1 MEVGHAS
8 DVRKMSNGHPLDSV
22 RMSLPCRI
30 KGGGN
35 LIMLWIKSYVATDR
49 DPKTGKF
56 CRRTGMDRPTAV
68 GALHM
73 FWWWAVDWAPDGDI
87 SEIEPEDIADA
98 MHFKGDPLE
107 LISALNEAGYIEETE
122 SGRGIVNWMEI
133 GGKIIQNRE
142 KDAAR
147 KAEKREEE
155 KRAKASST
163 PVQKKSKGRPTDIQE
178 KSGAEIEIEKE
189 IKKEIKDK
197 DIPPNQEQEPN
208 PDPNQDQNP
217 KIEQT
222 ADSSESTDEE
232 TGQKPKKGSRKKEKR
247 VYEEDSSFLKMAN
260 YLKEKIDG
268 FAEAEGILH
277 LTKRSNMQTW
287 ADDFRLLV
295 EVDGQQDKNLIRDVM
310 DWLPTSVFWRKNVLS
325 GGKFR
330 EKFGT
335 LVLEM
340 RSDKA
345 KGKKGSGGG
354 GGKGQKTEIPIVQ
367 HDTNP
372 DSGPSDEEFA
382 EMMRNAAAMQAA
394 KAGER

>member
-1 MEVGHAS
+1 
-8 DVRKMSNGHPLDSV
+8 MSNGHPLDGV
-22 RMSLPCRI
+22 RMSCPCRI
-30 KGGGN
+30 EGGGN
-35 LIMLWIKSYVATDR
+35 LKMLWIKSYVATDR
-49 DPKTGKF
+49 DPKTGKL

-87 SEIEPEDIADA
+87 SEIEAADIADV
-98 MHFKGDPLE
+98 MHFKGDPEE

-122 SGRGIVNWMEI
+122 AGRGIVNWMDI
-133 GGKIIQNRE
+133 GGKIIQNKE

-155 KRAKASST
+155 KKAKSSST
-163 PVQKKSKGRPTDIQE
+163 PVPKKSKGSPTDIPT
-178 KSGAEIEIEKE
+178 KSDAEIEIE
-189 IKKEIKDK
+189 IKNKKDIK
-197 DIPPNQEQEPN
+197 DIPPDPEKEPN
-208 PDPNQDQNP
+208 PDPNQDQGQNP
-217 KIEQT
+217 KSEQT
-222 ADSSESTDEE
+222 AESSASPDSQ
-232 TGQKPKKGSRKKEKR
+232 TGEKPEKGSQKKVKR
-247 VYEEDSSFLKMAN
+247 VYEEGNAFLKMAN

-268 FAEAEGILH
+268 FAEAEGVLH

-295 EVDGQQDKNLIRDVM
+295 EVDGQEDKNLIRDVM
-310 DWLPTSVFWRKNVLS
+310 DWLPKSVFWRKNVLS
-325 GGKFR
+325 GSKFR

-345 KGKKGSGGG
+345 KGGKGSGGAG
-354 GGKGQKTEIPIVQ
+354 GGKPQKPVIPIVSNESGK
-367 HDTNP
+367 DE
-372 DSGPSDEEFA
+372 GPSDEEYA